1 MKVLFVVNDES
12 VSASIV
18 KKYQKQY
25 KEIISYKNVY
35 YFNAIIKELQKNK
48 TYDRIVISEDLD
60 EITSLNVY
68 QKDKILFDKL
78 DNISDEAVNSAGK
91 DIPIILICNDRRN
104 AGEEIL
110 IKIFGIGI
118 YNAIIAQDRTTDMV
132 CQLINKPRS
141 KKEAKNYYKIDTE
154 SVNYE
159 KEKDNYVSEVE
170 IQNVLR
176 HFKKIIGDNQKITDS
191 FKQIV
196 AQYNNEQLKV
206 IIAILPN
213 NVKKVLEDE
222 SPEYQ
227 EIAIKKGTNQSYT
240 TKKRENKI
248 IEGTSERLLEVE
260 PHRRISKQVV
270 VPTTIDKSLYKKVE
284 KVNKDELENKDIDE
298 FEFDEEDIEHK
309 VESILEEKPKKI
321 GRTKKEKE
329 PESNTE
335 NKVTRKRGRPRK
347 NSVNEELNIL
357 PGLDDDDIFDENEK
371 NNDILSN
378 IEIKNKKDI
387 NINYEENDD
396 EDDDEDSVDERQ
408 IKSNRLSNIGIP
420 NKRILTQNYEEDEED
435 EDDYDEDD
443 YEELINETKLKNDRL
458 SNEEIKSKNNMS
470 IDYEEEEDEDEEDE
484 EENYDDNVS
493 KIQNNEK
500 NDDRF
505 INNKELEIGED
516 ELNNSVNQDNYNT
529 IQKSI
534 QKYDNQNSFKDEEF
548 ENLIIGD
555 KKIVCFVGTSK
566 NGISF
571 MVNNIAQILSNMGI
585 DTAIL
590 DTTKNRNS
598 YYTYTNDDEELRQI
612 AFNSINNLANG
623 IANGIRINNCLTV
636 YSGVPSKQEEITNSY
651 PIMETLLKRHSI
663 ILIDCDF
670 ETPIDY
676 FDKSQEIYLIQ
687 SLDVL
692 TIQPLTEF
700 LRMLQ
705 LKNINFENKIRII
718 LNKFLKVKGG
728 SSKTFVKGMSKYNN
742 EDLSLMKDLFNAD
755 QVKIAAEIPFDEDV
769 YIKYLESLIDCEI
782 RINSYPKEFK
792 QKLNNLANVIYPLLP
807 GKKEFNKR
815 KQKNGY
821 NSYSNSFSAG
831 MNNTLDNMRK
841 KY

>member
-12 VSASIV
+12 ISASIV

-35 YFNAIIKELQKNK
+35 YFNAIIKELQKNR

-78 DNISDEAVNSAGK
+78 DSISDEAVNSAGK

-118 YNAIIAQDRTTDMV
+118 YNAIIGQDRTTDMV

-176 HFKKIIGDNQKITDS
+176 HFKKIIGDNQRITDS

-196 AQYNNEQLKV
+196 SQYNNEQLKV
-206 IIAILPN
+206 IVAVLPN
-213 NVKKVLEDE
+213 DVKKVLEEE

-227 EIAIKKGTNQSYT
+227 EIAIKKGTNQSNV
-240 TKKRENKI
+240 TKKKDNKI

-260 PHRRISKQVV
+260 PNRRLSKQVV

-298 FEFDEEDIEHK
+298 FEFNEEDIEHK
-309 VESILEEKPKKI
+309 VESMLEEKTKKV
-321 GRTKKEKE
+321 GRSKKEKE
-329 PESNTE
+329 LESNTE
-335 NKVTRKRGRPRK
+335 NKVAKKRGRPRK
-347 NSVNEELNIL
+347 NIVNEELNIL
-357 PGLDDDDIFDENEK
+357 PGLDDDIFNENEK

-378 IEIKNKKDI
+378 MQVKKNNDI
-387 NINYEENDD
+387 NFEENYY
-396 EDDDEDSVDERQ
+396 EDDDVDERQ

-443 YEELINETKLKNDRL
+443 YEKPINGTKLKNDRL

-470 IDYEEEEDEDEEDE
+470 IDYEEDEEDE

-516 ELNNSVNQDNYNT
+516 ELNNSVNQGNYNN
-529 IQKSI
+529 IQKTI
-534 QKYDNQNSFKDEEF
+534 QKYDNQNSLKDEEF

-566 NGISF
+566 NGTSF
-571 MVNNIAQILSNMGI
+571 IVNNIAQVLSNMGI

-623 IANGIRINNCLTV
+623 IANGIRINNCLTI

-670 ETPIDY
+670 ETPTDY

-821 NSYSNSFSAG
+821 NSYTNSFSAG

>member
-118 YNAIIAQDRTTDMV
+118 YNAIIGQDRTTDMV

-176 HFKKIIGDNQKITDS
+176 HFKKIIGDNQRITDS

-206 IIAILPN
+206 IVAILPN
-213 NVKKVLEDE
+213 DVKKVLEEE

-227 EIAIKKGTNQSYT
+227 EIAIKKGTNQSNV
-240 TKKRENKI
+240 TKKKDNKI

-260 PHRRISKQVV
+260 PNRRLSKQVV

-309 VESILEEKPKKI
+309 VESMLEEKTKKV
-321 GRTKKEKE
+321 GRPKKEKE
-329 PESNTE
+329 LESNTE
-335 NKVTRKRGRPRK
+335 NKVAKKRGRPRK
-347 NSVNEELNIL
+347 NIVNEELNIL
-357 PGLDDDDIFDENEK
+357 PGLDDDIFNENEK

-378 IEIKNKKDI
+378 MQVEKNNDI
-387 NINYEENDD
+387 NFEENYY
-396 EDDDEDSVDERQ
+396 EDDDVDERQ

-420 NKRILTQNYEEDEED
+420 NKRSLTQNYEEDEED

-443 YEELINETKLKNDRL
+443 YEESINETKLKNDRL
-458 SNEEIKSKNNMS
+458 SNETIKSKNNMN
-470 IDYEEEEDEDEEDE
+470 IDYEEDEEYEKENYEDNESKIHNKNEEKNEDE
-484 EENYDDNVS
+484 
-493 KIQNNEK
+493 K
-500 NDDRF
+500 
-505 INNKELEIGED
+505 
-516 ELNNSVNQDNYNT
+516 LNNSVNQDNYNI

-566 NGISF
+566 NGTSF
-571 MVNNIAQILSNMGI
+571 IVNNIAQFLSNMGI

-623 IANGIRINNCLTV
+623 IANGIRINNCLTI

-670 ETPIDY
+670 ETPTDY

-807 GKKEFNKR
+807 GKKELNKR
-815 KQKNGY
+815 KQKGGY
-821 NSYSNSFSAG
+821 NSYSNSFSSG